1 LHSKKTKRKKKETAA
16 QNMKQAKHNIIQ
28 NSYHVRLFL
37 LFQKNICTTIP
48 LKGKSYVNQKP

>member
-1 LHSKKTKRKKKETAA
+1 
-16 QNMKQAKHNIIQ
+16 MKQAKHNIIQ

-48 LKGKSYVNQKP
+48 LKGKMEHGILMFGVDPYS